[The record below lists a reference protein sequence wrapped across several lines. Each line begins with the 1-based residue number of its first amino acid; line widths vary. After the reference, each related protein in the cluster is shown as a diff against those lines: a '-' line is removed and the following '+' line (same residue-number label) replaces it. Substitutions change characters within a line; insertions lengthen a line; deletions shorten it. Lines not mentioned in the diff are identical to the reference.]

1 MLTIGEFS
9 RICRVSTKTLR
20 YYEAIGLLQPRLVNP
35 ATGYRFYTADQ
46 LGPMRLINRLKA
58 YNFTLEEIKLLVV
71 TFNGERSSLSAALQE
86 KKQELLRQKTLLNQR
101 LRQLDADI
109 ENLRQGCTLFNSGDE
124 IAVELT
130 EMPAMTLLSLRF
142 KVREGDFP
150 QAYQQSFHILLDKLR
165 KQRLTM
171 NGLPM
176 TLFHDDEFSE
186 EGLDTE
192 FAIPVRETTHET
204 RLFQPGLCLKTVVSG
219 PDADFP
225 AVYARQIQ
233 WAEAEGYYNAD
244 ALFDVYRSDPRDD
257 PQAFCAEVYYPVRK

>member
-9 RICRVSTKTLR
+9 RICRVSTKTRR
-20 YYEAIGLLQPRLVNP
+20 YYETMGLLQPWLVYP

-46 LGPMRLINRLKA
+46 LGTMRLINRLKA

-101 LRQLDADI
+101 LRQLDGDI
-109 ENLRQGCTLFNSGDE
+109 ENLRQGCPLVNTGDE
-124 IAVELT
+124 IVVELT
-130 EMPAMTLLSLRF
+130 EMPAMTLLSRRL
-142 KVREGDFP
+142 KVRGGDFP
-150 QAYQQSFHILLDKLR
+150 QAYQQSFGTLLDKLQ

-171 NGLPM
+171 DGSPM

-192 FAIPVRETTHET
+192 FAIPVRETTEET
-204 RLFQPGLCLKTVVSG
+204 RLFQPVVSG

-233 WAEAEGYYNAD
+233 WAEAEGYHNAD
-244 ALFDVYRSDPRDD
+244 ALFEVYRSDPRDD
-257 PQAFCAEVYYPVRK
+257 PQAFYAEVYYPVRK

>member
-20 YYEAIGLLQPRLVNP
+20 YYETMGLLQPWLVNP

-46 LGPMRLINRLKA
+46 LGTMRLINRLKA

-101 LRQLDADI
+101 LRQLDGDI
-109 ENLRQGCTLFNSGDE
+109 ENLRQGCSLVNAGDE
-124 IAVELT
+124 IVVELT
-130 EMPAMTLLSLRF
+130 EMPAMTLLSRRL

-150 QAYQQSFHILLDKLR
+150 QAYQQSFGTLLDKLQ
-165 KQRLTM
+165 KHRLTM
-171 NGLPM
+171 NGSPM

-192 FAIPVRETTHET
+192 FAIPVRETTEET

-219 PDADFP
+219 PDGRLRPPDSM
-225 AVYARQIQ
+225 
-233 WAEAEGYYNAD
+233 G
-244 ALFDVYRSDPRDD
+244 
-257 PQAFCAEVYYPVRK
+257 